1 VPSLV
6 ASLLTAYLLGSFP
19 TSILAGRLLRG
30 IDIRQHGSGN
40 AGAANALRV
49 LGWWPGL
56 TVLAIDL
63 AKGWVAVRLAVRL
76 CGDTGPLDPAWVGA
90 LAGGSAMAG
99 HLWPAFARFRGGKGV
114 ATAAGAMLAIEPRF
128 VAVAVPV
135 FLLTVVGARRVSA
148 ASMLA
153 ACSVPIVFAA
163 LHRWGGVEVTPAAMG
178 FAALSAVVVL
188 VAHRSNIRNL
198 LAGREPP
205 IGGGGATRR

>member
-1 VPSLV
+1 MPSLV

-49 LGWWPGL
+49 LGWWPGI

-128 VAVAVPV
+128 IAVAVPV
-135 FLLTVVGARRVSA
+135 FLLTVVATRRISA

-163 LHRWGGVEVTPAAMG
+163 LQLWGRVDVTPAALG
-178 FAALSAVVVL
+178 FAALSAVVIL
-188 VAHRSNIRNL
+188 VAHRPNIRNL

-205 IGGGGATRR
+205 VGGTRR